1 MAFLQR
7 QINRGSVS
15 TGYDVDN
22 SVKLEQDN
30 SEYLHKTPSSV
41 GNRRTW
47 TFSCWLKRTEL
58 SLNHYIFNYGD
69 GDYNQYDRTLMTFRT
84 GVDQIWFGGG
94 SAYELKTNRVFR
106 DSSAWYHIVLAV
118 DTTQGTASNRL
129 KLYINGVQETSFAT
143 ASYPDQNFDYAANR
157 NQKHSIGYNHTDSG
171 SGFSGYMA
179 EVIQLDG
186 TAAAPTEFGEF
197 DADSGIWKPIDV
209 SGLTFGTNGFYLDFE
224 DASNM
229 GNDAS
234 GGTDFTE
241 VNITTADQATD
252 TPTNNFCTLNYIN
265 KCADTTM
272 TDGATNCDRTNNG
285 NNTVRGTM
293 AVTKGKWYWEVHV
306 GRGTVNTNYPFSG
319 MTGNLSLNP
328 CVWTHEDAQTF
339 SVSGSGNVTDVS
351 THRGTGT
358 AAAYSNAT
366 PAYSIYGFA
375 VDIDNETL
383 IWSTNGTANNSGN
396 TYSLAR
402 SVGASTE
409 GMTPMLFMFTGA
421 QQSFN
426 FGGYSIYPPS
436 SAESDANG
444 YGTFEYAPPS
454 GYYALCGKNLAEYG

>member
-15 TGYDVDN
+15 TGYDIENSCKFEADN
-22 SVKLEQDN
+22 R
-30 SEYLHKTPSSV
+30 EYLRWTNFSSQASAA
-41 GNRRTW
+41 RKKKF
-47 TFSCWLKRTEL
+47 TFSVWVKRTEL
-58 SLNHYIFNYGD
+58 G
-69 GDYNQYDRTLMTFRT
+69 GNQQVFISTSQNGYLTFEANNQLT
-84 GVDQIWFGGG
+84 WIQQYGG
-94 SAYELKTNRVFR
+94 SQLVINTTRVFR
-106 DSSAWYHIVLAV
+106 DTSAWYHIMVVV
-118 DTTQGTASNRL
+118 DTAQSTEADRTKIYVNGEQETVFDAAAYPSQNAEASNL
-129 KLYINGVQETSFAT
+129 FEQHLIVGEWGGTSL
-143 ASYPDQNFDYAANR
+143 
-157 NQKHSIGYNHTDSG
+157 
-171 SGFSGYMA
+171 GFCGYMA
-179 EVIQLDG
+179 EYYFLSEI
-186 TAAAPTEFGEF
+186 AASPTDLGEF
-197 DADSGIWKPIDV
+197 DEDSGIWKPKEYDGTISSPSHFLEFKDGSDLGTAT
-209 SGLTFGTNGFYLDFE
+209 SGLDSDYQNNLT
-224 DASNM
+224 A
-229 GNDAS
+229 
-234 GGTDFTE
+234 
-241 VNITTADQATD
+241 ADQSTD

>member
-15 TGYDVDN
+15 TGYDIENSCKFEADN
-22 SVKLEQDN
+22 R
-30 SEYLHKTPSSV
+30 EYLRWTNFSSQASAA
-41 GNRRTW
+41 RKKKF
-47 TFSCWLKRTEL
+47 TFSVWVKRTEL
-58 SLNHYIFNYGD
+58 G
-69 GDYNQYDRTLMTFRT
+69 GNQQVFISTSQNGYLTFEANNQLT
-84 GVDQIWFGGG
+84 WIQQYGG
-94 SAYELKTNRVFR
+94 SQLVINTTRVFR
-106 DSSAWYHIVLAV
+106 DTSAWYHIMVVV
-118 DTTQGTASNRL
+118 DTAQSTEADRTKIYVNGEQETVFDAAAYPSQNAEASNL
-129 KLYINGVQETSFAT
+129 FEQHLIVGEWGGTSL
-143 ASYPDQNFDYAANR
+143 
-157 NQKHSIGYNHTDSG
+157 
-171 SGFSGYMA
+171 GFCGYMA
-179 EVIQLDG
+179 EYYFLSEI
-186 TAAAPTEFGEF
+186 AASPTDLGEF
-197 DADSGIWKPIDV
+197 DEDSGIWKPKAYSGTISSPSHFLEFKDGSDLGTAT
-209 SGLTFGTNGFYLDFE
+209 SGLDSDYQNNLT
-224 DASNM
+224 A
-229 GNDAS
+229 
-234 GGTDFTE
+234 
-241 VNITTADQATD
+241 ADQSTD